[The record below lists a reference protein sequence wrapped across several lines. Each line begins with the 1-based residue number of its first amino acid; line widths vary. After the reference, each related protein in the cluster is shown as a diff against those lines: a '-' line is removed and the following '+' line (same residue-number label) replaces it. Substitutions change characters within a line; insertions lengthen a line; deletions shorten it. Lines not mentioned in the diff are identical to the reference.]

1 MGENTRVNVD
11 QLYNMLCNTLDKKGW
26 KYAKQEERQQ
36 VIFITGD
43 ENIALSVGIGVE
55 ERKQRMYLQSPW
67 DIKVNADKRFDIAI
81 ATCKVNAGIAD
92 GCLDYDVANGRLGFR
107 ISASLWE
114 SKAGEGLIDYMIGS
128 AYAVAT
134 RYSET
139 FDKLNKGEMS
149 IEEFL
154 AMH

>member
-55 ERKQRMYLQSPW
+55 ERKQRMYLLCRKMLQLR
-67 DIKVNADKRFDIAI
+67 KK
-81 ATCKVNAGIAD
+81 
-92 GCLDYDVANGRLGFR
+92 
-107 ISASLWE
+107 
-114 SKAGEGLIDYMIGS
+114 
-128 AYAVAT
+128 
-134 RYSET
+134 
-139 FDKLNKGEMS
+139 
-149 IEEFL
+149 FL
-154 AMH
+154 R